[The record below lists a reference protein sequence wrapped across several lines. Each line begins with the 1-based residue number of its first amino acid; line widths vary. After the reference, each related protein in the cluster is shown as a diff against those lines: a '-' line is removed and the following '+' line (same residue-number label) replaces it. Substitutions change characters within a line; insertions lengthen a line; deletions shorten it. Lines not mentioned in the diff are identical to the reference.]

1 MGLFL
6 VNEIGRRDTTKLYD
20 ASYQST
26 HHFTVSIFVDVKNI
40 SSSCIEYILHIFG
53 VFHKEAQSL
62 LTCLT
67 SNKFI
72 KKIIKKI
79 IMCNLLGISD
89 YSVNKT
95 NQI

>member
-1 MGLFL
+1 M
-6 VNEIGRRDTTKLYD
+6 
-20 ASYQST
+20 
-26 HHFTVSIFVDVKNI
+26 VSIFVDVKNT

-53 VFHKEAQSL
+53 VFRQEAQSL

-67 SNKFI
+67 SNKFV
-72 KKIIKKI
+72 KKIIKKLI
-79 IMCNLLGISD
+79 TCNLLGVFD